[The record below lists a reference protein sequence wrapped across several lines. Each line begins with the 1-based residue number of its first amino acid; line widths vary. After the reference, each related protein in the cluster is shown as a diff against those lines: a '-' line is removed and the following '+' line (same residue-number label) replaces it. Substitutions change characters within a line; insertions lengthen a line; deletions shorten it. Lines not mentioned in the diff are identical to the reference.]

1 MKLNK
6 SVLSI
11 FALLLFFSANILAQD
26 KEMTEDQ
33 WQAQMTNLRTQ
44 KKSLTSEI
52 ASLKTDVNNLK
63 NTKVESYDNCMNK
76 LYTILGVTASDVDN
90 FRVAVNQLDGKI
102 AGQEGP
108 KADRQKDLDLLKLN
122 KISALPE
129 FYERVHTT
137 LQRDLDAWV
146 EEPAVINY
154 TVVRGD
160 NLWNIAKKPQHYGN
174 GFAWPMIYKANRDKI
189 KNPDLIYPKQIFK
202 IPKLTEQEKA
212 KYNKI
217 RRNYKPAPVQ

>member
-6 SVLSI
+6 SVLGI
-11 FALLLFFSANILAQD
+11 FALLILFSANILAQD
-26 KEMTEDQ
+26 TELTEDQ
-33 WQAQMTNLRTQ
+33 WQAQITSLRAQ
-44 KKSLTSEI
+44 KKSLASEI
-52 ASLKTDVNNLK
+52 ASLKTDINNLK
-63 NTKVESYDNCMNK
+63 NTKVESYEECMNK
-76 LYTILGVTASDVDN
+76 LYNTLGATAADVAN
-90 FRVAVNQLDGKI
+90 FRVAVNQLDGRI

-108 KADRQKDLDLLKLN
+108 KIDSQKDLDLLKLN

-129 FYERVHTT
+129 FYERVHNT
-137 LQRDLDAWV
+137 LQKDLDAWIV
-146 EEPAVINY
+146 VPPEINY

-202 IPKLTEQEKA
+202 IPKLTEQEKS

-217 RRNYKPAPVQ
+217 RKNYKPAPVQ

>member
-6 SVLSI
+6 SVLGI
-11 FALLLFFSANILAQD
+11 FALLILFSANILAQD
-26 KEMTEDQ
+26 TELTEDQ
-33 WQAQMTNLRTQ
+33 WQAQITSLRAQ
-44 KKSLTSEI
+44 KKTLTNEI
-52 ASLKTDVNNLK
+52 ASLKTDINNLK
-63 NTKVESYDNCMNK
+63 NTKVESYEDCMNK
-76 LYTILGVTASDVDN
+76 LYSSLGATAADVAN
-90 FRVAVNQLDGKI
+90 FRVAVNQLDGRI

-108 KADRQKDLDLLKLN
+108 KVDSQKDLDLLKLN

-129 FYERVHTT
+129 FYERVHNT
-137 LQRDLDAWV
+137 LQRDLDAWIV
-146 EEPAVINY
+146 EPPEINY

-202 IPKLTEQEKA
+202 IPKLTEQEKS

-217 RRNYKPAPVQ
+217 RKNYKPAPVQ

>member
-1 MKLNK
+1 M
-6 SVLSI
+6 
-11 FALLLFFSANILAQD
+11 LFRS
-26 KEMTEDQ
+26 
-33 WQAQMTNLRTQ
+33 
-44 KKSLTSEI
+44 I